1 MKELVDALNTIFEKY
16 KVTEKE
22 VANIQDLV
30 SKIENDNEEE
40 FTYGQIE
47 LDKNENEEDED

>member
-1 MKELVDALNTIFEKY
+1 MKELVDALNEIFEKY

-22 VANIQDLV
+22 VAGIQDLI
-30 SKIENDNEEE
+30 SKIENDNEGE